1 MTKPYQ
7 ILLIP
12 LTIWCGVEQGF
23 FISDYT
29 VGFISCIFGVGDVGW
44 AFITYGVCDAI
55 ASLMFGYVVKYTGRI
70 SIYLLGAAINLVV
83 IIIMFTYPPDHEK
96 EYVFFILAGLW
107 GIADGVWQ
115 PQTTGILSTFMKV
128 H

>member
-1 MTKPYQ
+1 MAWSKAFSSV
-7 ILLIP
+7 I
-12 LTIWCGVEQGF
+12 
-23 FISDYT
+23 T

-83 IIIMFTYPPDHEK
+83 IITMFTYPPDHESTYFLSSRGCGVLQM
-96 EYVFFILAGLW
+96 EYGNHKLQVYSVLL
-107 GIADGVWQ
+107 
-115 PQTTGILSTFMKV
+115 
-128 H
+128 